1 MKKVSIKIR
10 RLILSLLVIS
20 MILNSG
26 SVIAAEKTIGVIL
39 IPNIPY
45 YEDIHKAFTET
56 LLSEAIAE
64 KKASSSNILEAE
76 IIIQKPLP
84 DPISLMN
91 TARKFAAVGADI
103 IVSYGAPSALAAVG
117 EQSSIPVVF
126 AGVYDPRGVGMSLK
140 NATGVSSK
148 VSVATLLKKLK
159 SISNFSKLGV
169 LYSDTEKDTVLQ
181 SEEVKKLEES
191 MGFKSVML
199 NIKRAQD
206 IAKITGVD
214 ALLITTS
221 CPTQYCLS
229 NITDIA
235 RKSNIPTATLTGT
248 EEDKG
253 VILTIIANPQEQGRE
268 AAKMVVKLLKGAKA
282 SSLPVVEPSK
292 VDMIINLK
300 EASSMGLKVPFD
312 LLSSATKIIK

>member
-1 MKKVSIKIR
+1 MTKISIKIW
-10 RLILSLLVIS
+10 RLMLYLFVIS
-20 MILNSG
+20 MVLNSG
-26 SVIAAEKTIGVIL
+26 SVMAADKTIGVIM

-45 YEDIHKAFTET
+45 YEEMHKAFTET

-76 IIIQKPLP
+76 IIVQKPLP
-84 DPISLMN
+84 DSISLMN
-91 TARKFAAVGADI
+91 TARKFDAVGVTI
-103 IVSYGAPSALAAVG
+103 IVSYGAPSTLAAVG
-117 EQSSIPVVF
+117 EQSTIPVVF
-126 AGVYDPRGVGMSLK
+126 AGVFDPRGVGISLK
-140 NATGVSSK
+140 NATGISSK
-148 VSVATLLKKLK
+148 VSVSTLLKKLK

-169 LYSDTEKDTVLQ
+169 LYSDTEKDTLLQ
-181 SEEVKKLEES
+181 AEEVKKLEES

-206 IAKITGVD
+206 TAKITGVD

-221 CPTQYCLS
+221 CPTQYCIS
-229 NITDIA
+229 NIIDIA
-235 RKSNIPTATLTGT
+235 RKANIPTATLTGT

-253 VILTIIANPQEQGRE
+253 VLLTITANPQEQGRE
-268 AAKMVVKLLKGAKA
+268 AAKLVIKLLKGAKA
-282 SSLPVVEPSK
+282 SSLPVVEPGK